1 MSRRCYFVHGR
12 EGERQLL
19 HKNVEMKYA
28 DDEEW
33 KMEDGRL
40 VHTLRLTAG
49 GKASKSL
56 SRGGSIFGGGSASF
70 RLSPLCLGKT
80 LRD

>member
-1 MSRRCYFVHGR
+1 
-12 EGERQLL
+12 
-19 HKNVEMKYA
+19 
-28 DDEEW
+28 
-33 KMEDGRL
+33 MEDGRL

-70 RLSPLCLGKT
+70 RLPPLGLGKT
-80 LRD
+80 LRDSGIQFDPMPAVVRQ